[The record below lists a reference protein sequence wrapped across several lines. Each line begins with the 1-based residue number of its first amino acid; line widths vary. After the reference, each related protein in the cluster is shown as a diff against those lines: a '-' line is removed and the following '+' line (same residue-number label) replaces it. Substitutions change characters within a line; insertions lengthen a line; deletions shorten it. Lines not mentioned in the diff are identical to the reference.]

1 VLAAKR
7 RPGTIMPDQN
17 ARLMAFL
24 AVVLALLNAGIYFQR
39 EEIVPT
45 MFFMIGA
52 ILITVLTRMNV
63 RRNVI

>member
-1 VLAAKR
+1 
-7 RPGTIMPDQN
+7 MPDQN

-45 MFFMIGA
+45 LFFMIGA